1 MMKKM
6 ILNNEEKDI
15 LDSYDQGEWRPVKN
29 TKREIRKLQKHGRN
43 TLQQDRRVK

>member
-1 MMKKM
+1 MKKM

-29 TKREIRKLQKHGRN
+29 PKREIKKLQKYARN
-43 TLQQDRRVK
+43 ILHKDKNIK